1 MADED
6 SFNLS
11 EIMEDLDKIQTD
23 KQQLYDISYS
33 YKQSNNP
40 LEQIMNKNKQQVNS
54 NINIGNNLNDYK
66 YNSELKHSELSD
78 GLK

>member
-1 MADED
+1 
-6 SFNLS
+6 
-11 EIMEDLDKIQTD
+11 
-23 KQQLYDISYS
+23 
-33 YKQSNNP
+33 
-40 LEQIMNKNKQQVNS
+40 MNKNKQQVNS